1 MKANNE
7 IETDGEDKEKKMSP
21 LEDANNVCVE
31 YLIEGETL
39 VVRRALNMHIKV
51 DDLEGQRENIFHTRC
66 HVHNKVCSF
75 IIDGGS
81 CISLA
86 ST

>member
-7 IETDGEDKEKKMSP
+7 VETDREDKEKKMSP
-21 LEDANNVCVE
+21 LEDANDVCIE
-31 YLIEGETL
+31 YPIEGEAL
-39 VVRRALNMHIKV
+39 VVRSALNMHIKV
-51 DDLEGQRENIFHTRC
+51 DDLECQRDNIFHTRC

-81 CISLA
+81 YIIVA